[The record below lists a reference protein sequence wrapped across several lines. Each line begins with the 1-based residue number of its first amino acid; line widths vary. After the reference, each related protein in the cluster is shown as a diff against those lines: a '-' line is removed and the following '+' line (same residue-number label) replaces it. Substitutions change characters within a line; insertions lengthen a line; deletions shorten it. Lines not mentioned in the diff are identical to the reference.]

1 MKLRSH
7 SLASKMNPI
16 DNNST
21 TKPGEGW
28 TNNEIPPQYRTVV
41 SKSSVLELYR
51 SNRRLIQTSSSWS
64 RTGLSDP
71 NDPIAKSGRSS
82 IDDDKNTITNN
93 DKEKNDV
100 EEEKT
105 VIRALT
111 AQLCEV
117 FQNVHGW
124 MPGTGGGLS
133 IRTSDGKSVFT
144 TPSGLQKEDMIGD
157 DMFELD
163 AATGK
168 VITPPLGNSSSLQ
181 LSSMTS
187 LWLLVYRL
195 RPSARCVIHTHSMN
209 SVLASLL
216 NEGEEMLPKNDG
228 KNNSNIRELVVTHQ
242 EMIKGVGGHA
252 YDSTLKIPIIDN
264 KSSEGA
270 LAPDMER
277 AILQYPKC
285 NAVLVARHGVYVWGD
300 SWEEAKTR
308 LESFD
313 FLFEFC
319 VKLKSTLNINPGD
332 HPFQKEKDVK
342 GMKRKRDE
350 GKV

>member
-1 MKLRSH
+1 VKSNSH
-7 SLASKMNPI
+7 EIRKKIIYRMSIGNKNNILKSDMYIRPI
-16 DNNST
+16 HLKNTKGKQVENINST
-21 TKPGEGW
+21 
-28 TNNEIPPQYRTVV
+28 NLHSIV
-41 SKSSVLELYR
+41 STFNFVNISFKL
-51 SNRRLIQTSSSWS
+51 
-64 RTGLSDP
+64 
-71 NDPIAKSGRSS
+71 
-82 IDDDKNTITNN
+82 
-93 DKEKNDV
+93 
-100 EEEKT
+100 
-105 VIRALT
+105 
-111 AQLCEV
+111 
-117 FQNVHGW
+117 
-124 MPGTGGGLS
+124 
-133 IRTSDGKSVFT
+133 
-144 TPSGLQKEDMIGD
+144 KEDMIGD